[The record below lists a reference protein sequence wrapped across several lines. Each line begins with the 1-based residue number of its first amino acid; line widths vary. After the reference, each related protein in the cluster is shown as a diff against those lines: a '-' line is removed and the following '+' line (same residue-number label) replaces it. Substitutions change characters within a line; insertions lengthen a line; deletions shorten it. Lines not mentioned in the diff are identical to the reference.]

1 MSQLVPLLTLEVFGK
16 AKVWQKVV
24 TEEGCF
30 LQEVQKQEIKEAE
43 TGDKI
48 HLSGPVTCSL
58 SLSPVFLEPIQNS
71 LAD

>member
-48 HLSGPVTCSL
+48 HLSGL
-58 SLSPVFLEPIQNS
+58 
-71 LAD
+71 